1 MARQNNTPVQFQRT
15 TRKDT
20 AQGLTSG
27 RAGKVHCIDYIP
39 VLRGDSL
46 SGKFGVDIDLAE
58 MPKPLQNGVQAQV
71 QAWFVP
77 KAAHPQFSGYDEF
90 MHSYQGDN
98 ISQLGAASRTPPAFF
113 NVLTNSTNINTYRN
127 SAFAKILGLHFTPDH
142 HINTDLLDAFN
153 LTYNFR
159 LAAHSSRLSRVQ
171 YAQENLA
178 NALAQKRAFWP
189 SYRYSR
195 VVPDY
200 ERALIVGSLDL
211 DVTAGQIP
219 IKGLWAGGDSS
230 GDASPVRIHSNPP
243 NATDGMYANPA
254 QEESDNY
261 HNLYARE
268 GVSNGDNIRTIYA
281 DMVNQ
286 TVGTTLADIDKARTT
301 QAFAKLRTAYAG
313 NDATG
318 FDNDDTI
325 VAELMQGFNVPQDM
339 FKRPWLL
346 DSKRAMFGMVERH
359 ATDGASLDDS
369 VTKGRATAQL
379 SLNLPKQDTGGV
391 IIITVEVVPEKL
403 IERQA
408 CNWCDIT
415 TPSQFPDALRDVQR
429 VEPVD
434 IVVNKRL
441 DAAHAT
447 PYGAYGYEPMNDQW
461 NRDMTRLGGDFYQG
475 DPDAIQNESRLGI
488 WVTNEKDVEYNDTHY
503 LVPETFPHYIFSDTL
518 GDAFECTFR
527 HDTTIVGLTQFGDV
541 LAENNDDYDA
551 ITSS

>member
-1 MARQNNTPVQFQRT
+1 MARQNNTPVAFNRT

-27 RAGKVHCIDYIP
+27 RAGKVHAIDYIP

-46 SGKFGVDIDLAE
+46 SGRFGVDLDLAE

-90 MHSYQGDN
+90 MHSYQGND
-98 ISQLGAASRTPPAFF
+98 IEQLGASARTPPPFF
-113 NVLTNSTNINTYRN
+113 NVLTNATNIDTYRN
-127 SAFAKILGLHFTPDH
+127 SAFIKTLGLHMTPTH
-142 HINTDLLDAFN
+142 HINTDLIDAFN
-153 LTYNFR
+153 LIYNFR
-159 LAAHSSRLSRVQ
+159 LAAHSSRLNRVQ
-171 YAQENLA
+171 YAQENLQ
-178 NALAQKRAFWP
+178 NALAEKRAFWP

-211 DVTAGQIP
+211 DVQAGQIP
-219 IKGLWAGGDSS
+219 ISGLGVDGAENNAG
-230 GDASPVRIHSNPP
+230 AK
-243 NATDGMYANPA
+243 A
-254 QEESDNY
+254 
-261 HNLYARE
+261 
-268 GVSNGDNIRTIYA
+268 NIREADGSLNTYASSWTDKDGQERIFIEGNGSGYPNVFA
-281 DMVNQ
+281 DMQNQ
-286 TVGTTLADIDKARTT
+286 SISVTLADIDKARTT

-325 VAELMQGFNVPQDM
+325 VAELMQGLSVPQDM

-346 DSKRAMFGMVERH
+346 DSQRVAFGMVERH
-359 ATDGASLDDS
+359 ASDGASLDES
-369 VTKGRATAQL
+369 VTKGRASAQL

-391 IIITVEVVPEKL
+391 IIITVEVVPEKM

-415 TPSQFPDALRDVQR
+415 GTQQFPDALRDVQR

-441 DAAHAT
+441 DAAHST

-461 NRDMTRLGGDFYQG
+461 NRDMTRLGGVFYQG
-475 DPDAIQNESRLGI
+475 DPDAIVNESRLGI
-488 WVTNEKDVEYNDTHY
+488 WITNEKDIEYNDTHY
-503 LVPETFPHYIFSDTL
+503 LVPVAFPHNVFSDTL
-518 GDAFECTFR
+518 GHAFEATFR
-527 HDTTIVGLTQFGDV
+527 HDTTIVGLTQFGDI

-551 ITSS
+551 VSES